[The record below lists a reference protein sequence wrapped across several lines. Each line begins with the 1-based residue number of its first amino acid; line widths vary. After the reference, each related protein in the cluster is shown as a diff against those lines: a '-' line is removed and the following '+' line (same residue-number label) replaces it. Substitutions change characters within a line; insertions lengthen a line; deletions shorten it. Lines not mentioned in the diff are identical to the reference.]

1 MIEFEGN
8 RRGLSEIERYRTFM
22 VITRRS
28 SHNASYQAR
37 PWFDEAFRVER
48 TTRVFHL
55 VSGRERKKGRRSWIL
70 VIGIFKMIDPDIEKN
85 AGIFAGE
92 ALHCNKIIVKVLIQ
106 E

>member
-1 MIEFEGN
+1 MHHTKLD
-8 RRGLSEIERYRTFM
+8 RGLMRLSGSSELPGSFIWSLEESERR
-22 VITRRS
+22 
-28 SHNASYQAR
+28 
-37 PWFDEAFRVER
+37 DGE
-48 TTRVFHL
+48 
-55 VSGRERKKGRRSWIL
+55 RERKKGRRSWIL